1 MRRPASA
8 RPRRALRGLRITLA
22 TVVAFVFA
30 VGGIVPAAA
39 AVALPAQAN
48 ESSMASSVDSLIRPM
63 TLEGF
68 NPENLIDDALFFDG
82 AAMTAAEIQ
91 RFLDEKDRCTNSR
104 CINTGMASIS
114 SRAAVISHRTGNVVC
129 NAIEGGTMRIS
140 ELIYRVQVACGISAK
155 VIIVTLEKEQSL
167 VTGRLPTERNL
178 NFAMGANCPDTAP
191 CDPAYSGIGPQILA
205 GTTSLKNYSAGRFAR
220 QPGVHFIGYDPDP
233 SCGGTNLT
241 IRNYATA
248 ALYNYTPYQPNANAL
263 RAGYGDSGDPC
274 SSYGN
279 RNFVNFFTDWFGA
292 SSDRSPFGGF
302 NLVAER
308 GKVTVL
314 GWTLDPDSPLS
325 PVEVSVAIDG
335 QQNFSVFRANDARP
349 DVAAA
354 HPGYG
359 PNHGIR
365 RTIEVVG
372 GDHRVCVTARNI
384 GEGADTDFGCV
395 TIWVETASPYG
406 GVSAEAIPGGV
417 RLAGWTLDRDTAAPL
432 EVHVYIDGNGS
443 IHRADG
449 SRPDVGAAFPG
460 MGDNHGLDVS
470 LPLAV
475 GNHEVCAY
483 GINVGLGF
491 NKLLGCSSVEVTTS
505 ANPVGA
511 LESVRAVPGGISM
524 RGWAVDPNTSDPLSV
539 HVYRGAVGSSL
550 VTSVARDDVQSK
562 YPSAPLTSGFDVR
575 FEAPA
580 GNTRVCAYGINRGW
594 GENVTLGCETV
605 TVMRGNPIGGISAEV
620 TGQSVRVRG
629 WTIDPDTADPID
641 LHLYVDG
648 VGRALRASA
657 ERSDVGR
664 VYPGYGSPHGID
676 TTLDLQPGRHEICAY
691 GINVG
696 PGGNAL
702 LNCVTVSVVNKS
714 PFGGTN
720 IASVD
725 GEIRLQGWVIDP
737 DTAEP
742 VQVHVYVDGVGAAV
756 GTADVRRPDVEAA
769 YPGYGARHGIDL
781 ALPLTSGERR
791 VCAYG
796 INVGAGANTLL
807 GCHAVTVR

>member
-1 MRRPASA
+1 MRRPALP
-8 RPRRALRGLRITLA
+8 RPRGSVDRLRIVLA
-22 TVVAFVFA
+22 TVVAFVLA
-30 VGGIVPAAA
+30 AGGVVPAAVA
-39 AVALPAQAN
+39 APSTDALGAV
-48 ESSMASSVDSLIRPM
+48 SVDSQIKPA
-63 TLEGF
+63 TLAGF
-68 NPENLIDDALFFDG
+68 NPENLIDDALFYDG

-91 RFLDEKDRCTNSR
+91 RFLDDKNRCTNTR
-104 CINTGMASIS
+104 CINTGTASIS
-114 SRAAVISHRTGNVVC
+114 SRAAVVSHRTGNVVC
-129 NAIEGGTMRIS
+129 NAIEGGTMRVS

-167 VTGRLPTERNL
+167 VTGRTPTERNL

-220 QPGVHFIGYDPDP
+220 QPGVHFIGYHPST
-233 SCGGTNLT
+233 SCGGTNLNVS
-241 IRNYATA
+241 NYATA
-248 ALYNYTPYQPNANAL
+248 ALYNYTPYQPNPAAL
-263 RAGYGDSGDPC
+263 AAGYGMGDSC

-302 NLVAER
+302 NLIAER
-308 GKVTVL
+308 GKLTVL
-314 GWTLDPDSPLS
+314 GWTLDPDSPS
-325 PVEVSVAIDG
+325 SAVEVSVAIDG
-335 QQNFSVFRANDARP
+335 QPNSAVFRADVARP

-372 GDHRVCVTARNI
+372 GDHRVCVTARNV
-384 GEGADTDFGCV
+384 GEGSDKDFGCA

-417 RLAGWTLDRDTAAPL
+417 RLVGWTLDRDATAPL
-432 EVHVYIDGNGS
+432 DVHVYVGGRGS
-443 IHRADG
+443 VHRADG
-449 SRPDVGAAFPG
+449 FRPDVGAAFPG
-460 MGDNHGLDVS
+460 TGNNHGLDVS

-475 GNHEVCAY
+475 GSHEVCAY

-491 NKLLGCSSVEVTTS
+491 NKLLGCSNVEVTTS

-511 LESVRAVPGGISM
+511 LESVRAVPGGISL

-550 VTSVARDDVQSK
+550 VTSVAREDIKSRF
-562 YPSAPLTSGFDVR
+562 PAAALMSGFDVR
-575 FEAPA
+575 LEAPA
-580 GNTRVCAYGINRGW
+580 GNTRVCAYGINKGW

-605 TVMRGNPIGGISAEV
+605 NVMRGNPIGGVSAEV
-620 TGQSVRVRG
+620 SGSSVRVRG
-629 WTIDPDTADPID
+629 WTIDPDTASPID
-641 LHLYVDG
+641 MHLYVDG
-648 VGRALRASA
+648 VGRSLTASVERA
-657 ERSDVGR
+657 DVGR
-664 VYPGYGSPHGID
+664 VYPGYGPTHGID

-696 PGGNAL
+696 PGANAL
-702 LNCVTVSVVNKS
+702 LNCVTVSVVDKS

-720 IASVD
+720 VTNAD
-725 GEIRLQGWVIDP
+725 GKTRVQGWVIDP

-742 VQVHVYVDGVGAAV
+742 VQVHIYVDGVGTAV
-756 GTADVRRPDVEAA
+756 GYADVNRPDVEAA

-781 ALPLTSGERR
+781 ELSLTPGERR
-791 VCAYG
+791 ICAYG
-796 INVGAGANTLL
+796 INVGAGGNTLL
-807 GCHAVTVR
+807 GCHTTTVR